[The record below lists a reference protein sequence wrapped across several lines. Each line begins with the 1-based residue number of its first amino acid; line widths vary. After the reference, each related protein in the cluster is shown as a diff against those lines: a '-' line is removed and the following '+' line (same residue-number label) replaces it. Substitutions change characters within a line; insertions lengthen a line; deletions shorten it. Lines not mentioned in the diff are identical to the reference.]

1 MGREGR
7 MRKRIDPRN
16 RAKAVLQGLLLT
28 LGKRVYRTKL
38 VKLTYLTDEAN
49 FRFRGETLT
58 GLSYM
63 WDNYGPNAEGNE
75 IVVILDELVRDGLV
89 GMTPQPLPLGSM
101 SYFYE
106 ATDRSDPSIL
116 PLSSDDWIEIHTAVQ
131 NYGDMNTRQI
141 VQASKSTSPMKD
153 ASQYDRLNLRRDH
166 SLTITDEDIA
176 SDLFL
181 QEAVSAALSDKRG

>member
-1 MGREGR
+1 
-7 MRKRIDPRN
+7 MRKRVDPHS

-28 LGKRVYRTKL
+28 LGKGVYRTKL

-58 GLSYM
+58 GLSYR

-75 IVVILDELVRDGLV
+75 IVMMLDELVRDGLV
-89 GMTPQPLPLGSM
+89 TMTARPLPSGSM
-101 SYFYE
+101 SYLYE
-106 ATDRSDPSIL
+106 ATDCSDPTNL

-131 NYGDMNTRQI
+131 NFGEMNRHQI
-141 VQASKSTSPMKD
+141 VQASKSTAPMRD
-153 ASQYDRLNLRRDH
+153 ASQYDRLNLRRDR
-166 SLTITDEDIA
+166 SLTLTDEDIA
-176 SDLFL
+176 SDPFL

>member
-1 MGREGR
+1 
-7 MRKRIDPRN
+7 MRTLIDPRS

-63 WDNYGPNAEGNE
+63 WDNYGPNAEGNA
-75 IVVILDELVRDGLV
+75 IVAILDELVSDGLV
-89 GMTPQPLPLGSM
+89 RMTPQPLPLGSM
-101 SYFYE
+101 SYLYE
-106 ATDRSDPSIL
+106 ATDRSDPSL
-116 PLSSDDWIEIHTAVQ
+116 LHLSSDDWIEIRTAIQ

-141 VQASKSTSPMKD
+141 VQASKATPPMKG
-153 ASQYDRLNLRRDH
+153 ASQFDRLDLRHDP
-166 SLTITDEDIA
+166 SLTLTNEDLA
-176 SDLFL
+176 NDPFL